1 MITQEDIAQE
11 YTLSKYGQMSDL
23 YNAMCAEIAS
33 LRNLAYDAA
42 TAAPATLDTLHELEH
57 KKTVFVKVR
66 GKRNYEQHEYSN
78 NAKEDNATIINNV
91 KKQLKEDGI
100 IADVVFVAEKI

>member
-11 YTLSKYGQMSDL
+11 YTLSKYGQMADL
-23 YNAMCAEIAS
+23 YNAMCQEIAM
-33 LRNLAYDAA
+33 LRNVASEYKVEYPAA
-42 TAAPATLDTLHELEH
+42 LSELEH